1 MTGTL
6 INTATILAGSLL
18 GLMLGSRLKEKTKT
32 TVNNTV
38 ALVVLYLGIETAA
51 KGNNLVAV
59 LLGLVLGSLIGEA
72 LQLEE
77 HLNHLGQAIEEKLKA
92 SQGRFAAGF
101 VTATLLFC
109 VGPMAIL
116 GSLQDGLRQGYNIL
130 LTKATLDGLSSVALS
145 ASLGI
150 GVGFSALSVLIYQ
163 GILTLLASGLGNLA
177 TAEVVASLSGAGGIL
192 IIGIGF
198 NMLGLTKI
206 KTANLLPGLILAPLI
221 TLLF

>member
-18 GLMLGSRLKEKTKT
+18 GLMLGSRLQEKTKT
-32 TVNNTV
+32 TVLNTV
-38 ALVVLYLGIETAA
+38 SLVVLYLGIETAA
-51 KGNNLVAV
+51 KGNNLVAI
-59 LLGLVLGSLIGEA
+59 LLGLVLGSVIGEA

-77 HLNHLGQAIEEKLKA
+77 HLNHLGQAIEKKLKA
-92 SQGRFAAGF
+92 SQGRFATGF

-150 GVGFSALSVLIYQ
+150 GVSFSACSVLIYQ
-163 GILTLLASGLGNLA
+163 GILTLLASCLGNLA